1 MTKKKQY
8 NNTDSSMGRR
18 ILKDT
23 RREEIAQALYRCLL
37 KKPFVKTTIK
47 DIAKEAGLNH
57 GMLHYYFKNKEDILL
72 YFLDWIVAL
81 HLEDFRK
88 WAGKQ
93 KLHDLT
99 FNEALSRAMDY
110 AKKKITLNEELARI
124 FIEVWE
130 IALYHKKVR
139 AKLQFVYKEWIEQ
152 LVSVIGKET
161 NTKNA
166 TAMSVA
172 TIAFLEGISLFHI
185 MLSDMYPIKDIL
197 NYFEKKIETLIN
209 DK

>member
-1 MTKKKQY
+1 
-8 NNTDSSMGRR
+8 MGRR

-37 KKPFVKTTIK
+37 QKPFARTTIK
-47 DIAKEAGLNH
+47 DIAKEAKLNH
-57 GMLHYYFKNKEDILL
+57 GMLHYYFKNKEEILL

-81 HLEDFRK
+81 HLDDFRK
-88 WAGKQ
+88 WVKKQ
-93 KLHDLT
+93 KLEGRS
-99 FNEALSRAMDY
+99 FNEALSLALDY
-110 AKKKITLNEELARI
+110 AKTKITLNEELAKI

-139 AKLQFVYKEWIEQ
+139 TKLQYVYTEWIGE
-152 LVSVIGKET
+152 LVTIIGKKT
-161 NTKNA
+161 SKKNA
-166 TAMSVA
+166 AMLSVA

-185 MLSDMYPIKDIL
+185 MLSDIYPIKEIL
-197 NYFEKKIETLIN
+197 NSFEKKIESVIN

>member
-1 MTKKKQY
+1 
-8 NNTDSSMGRR
+8 MGRR

-37 KKPFVKTTIK
+37 QKPFARTTIK
-47 DIAKEAGLNH
+47 DIAKEAKLNH
-57 GMLHYYFKNKEDILL
+57 GMLHYYFKNKEEILL

-81 HLEDFRK
+81 HLDDFRK
-88 WAGKQ
+88 WAKKQ
-93 KLHDLT
+93 KLEGRS
-99 FNEALSRAMDY
+99 FNEALSLALDY
-110 AKKKITLNEELARI
+110 AKTKITLNEELAKI

-139 AKLQFVYKEWIEQ
+139 TKLQYVYTEWIGE
-152 LVSVIGKET
+152 LVTIIGKKT
-161 NTKNA
+161 SKKNA
-166 TAMSVA
+166 AMLSVA

-185 MLSDMYPIKDIL
+185 MLSDIYPIKEIL
-197 NYFEKKIETLIN
+197 NSFEKKIESVIN

>member
-1 MTKKKQY
+1 
-8 NNTDSSMGRR
+8 MGRR

-37 KKPFVKTTIK
+37 QKPFARTTIK
-47 DIAKEAGLNH
+47 DIAKEAKLNH
-57 GMLHYYFKNKEDILL
+57 GMLHYYFKNKEEILL

-81 HLEDFRK
+81 HLDDFRK
-88 WAGKQ
+88 WAKKQ
-93 KLHDLT
+93 KLEARS
-99 FNEALSRAMDY
+99 FNEALSLALDY
-110 AKKKITLNEELARI
+110 AKTKITLNEELAKI

-139 AKLQFVYKEWIEQ
+139 AKLQYVYTEWIGE
-152 LVSVIGKET
+152 LVTIIGKKT
-161 NTKNA
+161 SKKNA
-166 TAMSVA
+166 TTLSVA

-185 MLSDMYPIKDIL
+185 MLSDIYPIKEIL
-197 NYFEKKIETLIN
+197 NSFEKKIESVIN

>member
-1 MTKKKQY
+1 
-8 NNTDSSMGRR
+8 MGRR

-37 KKPFVKTTIK
+37 RKPFARTTIK
-47 DIAKEAGLNH
+47 DIAKEAKLNH
-57 GMLHYYFKNKEDILL
+57 GMLHYYFKNKEEILL

-81 HLEDFRK
+81 HLDDFRK
-88 WAGKQ
+88 WAKKQ
-93 KLHDLT
+93 KLEGRN
-99 FNEALSRAMDY
+99 FNEALSLALDY
-110 AKKKITLNEELARI
+110 AKKKITLNEELAKI

-139 AKLQFVYKEWIEQ
+139 TKLQYVYTEWIGE
-152 LVSVIGKET
+152 LVTIIGKKT
-161 NTKNA
+161 SKKNA
-166 TAMSVA
+166 AMLSVA

-185 MLSDMYPIKDIL
+185 MLSDIYPIKEIL
-197 NYFEKKIETLIN
+197 NSFEKKIESVIN